1 MVQYINQNKCL
12 LNDDL
17 SIAIWE
23 QLFRLSHAT
32 WTTVE
37 VYVGVFVLAINPV
50 ITGYYYEA
58 TSDGGHILE
67 EGAS

>member
-1 MVQYINQNKCL
+1 MRITSFDHGITLSQN
-12 LNDDL
+12 NPQ
-17 SIAIWE
+17 

-37 VYVGVFVLAINPV
+37 VYVGVFVLAFKPV